1 MSESEVKAHFS
12 LFLTYLYKKLEKMEF
27 VDVKNDIAFR
37 KIFGNENRKES
48 LISFLNAI
56 LDFHNDQKITQVTIL
71 NPYQLPKLKGGKVTI
86 IDVKAT
92 DQAGRTYIIEMQVGD
107 LDGFEKRVLYYSSK
121 SYSDQIKRADF
132 YRQLRPVIFIGVL
145 DFEYTTNKNYI
156 SRSQVRDIETGE
168 QTIKDMEFNFIE
180 LPKFKKELKDLKTLT
195 EKWVYFIKNV
205 ENLKIVPDN
214 INDEGLKSAYEE
226 ANIQT
231 WTQEELDAYDYAFMR
246 EEDDRAKYDKAEQK
260 GVERGV
266 EIGIEKN
273 KEEAVIGLHQNNV
286 PISIIALSLNITE
299 ENVIQ
304 ILKKHK
310 KQPKY

>member
-1 MSESEVKAHFS
+1 MK
-12 LFLTYLYKKLEKMEF
+12 F

-48 LISFLNAI
+48 LISFLNAV
-56 LDFHNDQKITQVTIL
+56 LDFHGDQRITQVTIL

-92 DQAGRTYIIEMQVGD
+92 DQAGRTNIIEIQVGD
-107 LDGFEKRVLYYSSK
+107 LDGFDKRVLYYSSK
-121 SYSDQIKRADF
+121 SYSDQIKRSDY
-132 YRQLRPVIFIGVL
+132 YRKLRPVIFIGVL
-145 DFEYTTNKNYI
+145 DFEHTANKNYF

-168 QTIKDMEFNFIE
+168 QTIKDMEFTFIE

-195 EKWVYFIKNV
+195 EKWVYFIKNA
-205 ENLKIVPDN
+205 ENLEIVPEN

-231 WTQEELDAYDYAFMR
+231 WTQEELEAYEYAFMR

-260 GVERGV
+260 GKEEG
-266 EIGIEKN
+266 
-273 KEEAVIGLHQNNV
+273 KEEAVISLHDNNV
-286 PISIIALSLNITE
+286 PISIIALSLKINE
-299 ENVIQ
+299 EKVMQ

-310 KQPKY
+310 KVPKY

>member
-1 MSESEVKAHFS
+1 MK
-12 LFLTYLYKKLEKMEF
+12 F

-48 LISFLNAI
+48 LISFLNAV
-56 LDFHNDQKITQVTIL
+56 LDFHGDQKITQVTIL

-107 LDGFEKRVLYYSSK
+107 LDGFAKRVLYYSSK

-132 YRQLRPVIFIGVL
+132 YRKLRPVIFIGVL
-145 DFEYTTNKNYI
+145 DFEHTANKNYI

-180 LPKFKKELKDLKTLT
+180 LPKFTKELKDLKNLT
-195 EKWVYFIKNV
+195 EKWVYFIKNA
-205 ENLKIVPDN
+205 ENLEIVPDN

-231 WTQEELDAYDYAFMR
+231 WTQEELEAYDYAFMR

-260 GVERGV
+260 GK
-266 EIGIEKN
+266 EKGKEEG
-273 KEEAVIGLHQNNV
+273 KEEAVIGLYENNV
-286 PISIIALSLNITE
+286 PISVIALSLKITE
-299 ENVIQ
+299 KKVTQ
-304 ILKKHK
+304 ILKTHK
-310 KQPKY
+310 KIA

>member
-1 MSESEVKAHFS
+1 
-12 LFLTYLYKKLEKMEF
+12 
-27 VDVKNDIAFR
+27 
-37 KIFGNENRKES
+37 
-48 LISFLNAI
+48 
-56 LDFHNDQKITQVTIL
+56 
-71 NPYQLPKLKGGKVTI
+71 
-86 IDVKAT
+86 
-92 DQAGRTYIIEMQVGD
+92 
-107 LDGFEKRVLYYSSK
+107 
-121 SYSDQIKRADF
+121 
-132 YRQLRPVIFIGVL
+132 
-145 DFEYTTNKNYI
+145 
-156 SRSQVRDIETGE
+156 
-168 QTIKDMEFNFIE
+168 MEFNFIE

-260 GVERGV
+260 GVERG
-266 EIGIEKN
+266 IEKN

-286 PISIIALSLNITE
+286 SISIIALSLNMTE